1 MMKKT
6 IKIGN
11 KEVEIKSSA
20 FTMFS
25 YQNKYGRDLLE
36 DMMLIKDKIFGIKE
50 QNNSDEQVRNI
61 MPIIK
66 IVFNLCYTMAEE
78 ADPSIKEQ
86 SEWLKEFDN
95 IFEDNAWINDV
106 IEVGMSPFRRTV
118 QKT

>member
-1 MMKKT
+1 MKKT

-11 KEVEIKSSA
+11 KEFEIKSSA

-25 YQNKYGRDLLE
+25 YKNKYGRDLLE
-36 DMMLIKDKIFGIKE
+36 DMLLVKDRVFGIKE

-61 MPIIK
+61 MPIIE
-66 IVFNLCYTMAEE
+66 VVLNLCYAMAEE

-86 SEWLKEFDN
+86 SEWLKEIDD
-95 IFEDNAWINDV
+95 IFGNNTWINDV

-118 QKT
+118 QET